1 MFVVGLTGG
10 IGSGKSE
17 AAKLFAALG
26 VPVTDVDLIAHQLTA
41 AGQPLL
47 QEIARA
53 FGKEYLLENGA
64 LDRKALREKVFSD
77 DSARNQLEAILH
89 PAIHQHAQRELDENS
104 LAAKSKIP
112 YQILVIPLLFEGSR
126 YQDVLQRTLVI
137 DCDESLQISRAMQR
151 NNELSESAV
160 LAIMKAQVP
169 RKKRIELA
177 DDVIENNGSL
187 EALKENV
194 LKIHGKYIHTC
205 IVSE

>member
-17 AAKLFAALG
+17 AARIFSALG

-41 AGQPLL
+41 SGQPLL
-47 QEIARA
+47 QEIAMA
-53 FGKEYLLENGA
+53 FGKDYLLENGT

-77 DSARNQLEAILH
+77 DSARGQLEAILH
-89 PAIHQHAQRELDENS
+89 PAIHRHALRELGDNS
-104 LAAKSKIP
+104 LAVKSKIP

-126 YQDVLQRTLVI
+126 YQDIIHRTLVI

-151 NNELSESAV
+151 DSGLSKQAV

-177 DDVIENNGSL
+177 DDVIENDGSL
-187 EALKENV
+187 GALKAKV
-194 LKIHGKYIHTC
+194 SKIHEKYIHTC